1 MGRYSKYK
9 TEQEAL
15 AARDAFVKEN
25 QAAWEAASYAGD
37 TAGMAQAHK
46 NQEENMAEW
55 DEYTGGKSTYD
66 PGSGTWQISDGTR
79 TDKNGVQ
86 GNSFLSPYYSKA
98 GSAAAKRYD
107 RVLKDYA
114 DRQFSYNPA
123 DDPLYSY
130 YAKEYER
137 KGRLAMDDTVAKIA
151 SRTGGIASSYAAT
164 AGANAYAGYMERLAD
179 KIPELRSLA
188 YESYKNEEARYLKL
202 MEEARRDMN
211 EEKALYKENKSA
223 YESKKKTEADL
234 SASLIKAQTSGISSL
249 SDDRLSRLY
258 EAGYYYSPEDNL
270 LYSADSAAYRLP
282 DEIEAEVEPDKKV
295 DAAAVALLKL
305 RYKDSGFNALS
316 DDDIAALYEA
326 GYSFSGNNLISPSGE
341 VFVIKSAEAPSNTS
355 AVKKS
360 ASSSSSTTKKS
371 TSSSSSTA
379 KKSASSSPST
389 SKKSEKAEGA
399 SSSEKIKIGS
409 TTFTKRRFNK

>member
-9 TEQEAL
+9 NEQEAL

-25 QAAWEAASYAGD
+25 QAAWEASSKVGD
-37 TAGMAQAHK
+37 TVGMAQAHK

-86 GNSFLSPYYSKA
+86 GTSFLSPYYSKA

-107 RVLKDYA
+107 RVLKDYT

-137 KGRLAMDDTVAKIA
+137 NGRLAMDDTVAKIA

-164 AGANAYAGYMERLAD
+164 AGANTYAGYMERLAD

-188 YESYKNEEARYLKL
+188 YESYKNEESRYLKL

-211 EEKALYKENKSA
+211 EEKALYKENKST
-223 YESKKKTEADL
+223 YESKKKSDADL
-234 SASLIKAQTSGISSL
+234 SASLIKAQTNGVSSL
-249 SDDRLSRLY
+249 TEDQLSRLY
-258 EAGYYYSPEDNL
+258 EAGYYYSPDDNL

-282 DEIEAEVEPDKKV
+282 DEMKSEVEPEEKV

-341 VFVIKSAEAPSNTS
+341 VFAIKSTETATNTS
-355 AVKKS
+355 AVKKIT
-360 ASSSSSTTKKS
+360 SSSSSTTKKS
-371 TSSSSSTA
+371 VSSSSSTT
-379 KKSASSSPST
+379 KKITSSSSAT
-389 SKKSEKAEGA
+389 AKKSEKAESA
-399 SSSEKIKIGS
+399 SSPEKIKIGS

>member
-9 TEQEAL
+9 NEQEAL
-15 AARDAFVKEN
+15 TARDAFVKEN
-25 QAAWEAASYAGD
+25 QAAWEAANKVGD

-46 NQEENMAEW
+46 KQEENMAEW

-66 PGSGTWQISDGTR
+66 PESGTWQISDGTR

-107 RVLKDYA
+107 RVLKDYS
-114 DRQFSYNPA
+114 DRKFSYSPE

-130 YAKEYER
+130 YAKEYES

-151 SRTGGIASSYAAT
+151 ARTGGIASSYAAT

-188 YESYKNEEARYLKL
+188 YESYKNDEARYLKL

-223 YESKKKTEADL
+223 YESKKKADADL

-249 SDDRLSRLY
+249 SDDRLAQLY

-282 DEIEAEVEPDKKV
+282 DEIKSEVEPEEKV

-316 DDDIAALYEA
+316 DDDIAALYNA

-341 VFVIKSAEAPSNTS
+341 VFVIKSAETPSNTS

-360 ASSSSSTTKKS
+360 TSSSSSTTKKS
-371 TSSSSSTA
+371 TSSSSSTT
-379 KKSASSSPST
+379 KKSTKTESASSP
-389 SKKSEKAEGA
+389 
-399 SSSEKIKIGS
+399 EKIKIGS

>member
-9 TEQEAL
+9 NEQEAL
-15 AARDAFVKEN
+15 TARDAFIKEN
-25 QAAWEAASYAGD
+25 QAAWEAANKVGD

-46 NQEENMAEW
+46 KQEENMAEW

-66 PGSGTWQISDGTR
+66 PESGAWQISDGTR

-107 RVLKDYA
+107 RVLKDYS
-114 DRQFSYNPA
+114 DRKFSYSPV

-130 YAKEYER
+130 YAKEYES

-151 SRTGGIASSYAAT
+151 ARTGGIASSYAAT
-164 AGANAYAGYMERLAD
+164 AGANAYAGYMERLDD

-188 YESYKNEEARYLKL
+188 YESYKNDEARYLKL

-223 YESKKKTEADL
+223 YESKKKADADL
-234 SASLIKAQTSGISSL
+234 SASLIKAQTNGISSL
-249 SDDRLSRLY
+249 SDDHLAQLY

-282 DEIEAEVEPDKKV
+282 DEIKSEVEPEEKV

-316 DDDIAALYEA
+316 DDDIAALYNA

-341 VFVIKSAEAPSNTS
+341 VFVIKSAETPSNTS

-360 ASSSSSTTKKS
+360 TSSSSSTTKKNASSSSSTTKKS
-371 TSSSSSTA
+371 AKTESTSS
-379 KKSASSSPST
+379 P
-389 SKKSEKAEGA
+389 
-399 SSSEKIKIGS
+399 EKIKIGS